1 MFSTIFTIANIITSL
16 RIVGTAVLLFIAPF
30 TKEFFIIYSLTGFT
44 DAIDG
49 TIARKT
55 NTQSPFGAKLD
66 SIADLLLYGVMLVKI
81 LPVLLGILPQYIWVI
96 FWIIVII
103 RAVTYIYTAFKHHKF
118 LSNHTVLNK
127 ISGFFAFM
135 LPYFICVKSVAVL
148 YCNIIGTIVLIST
161 LGDLWTTFRKDS

>member
-66 SIADLLLYGVMLVKI
+66 SVADLLLYGVMLFKI
-81 LPVLLGILPQYIWVI
+81 FPVLLGILPQYIWVI
-96 FWIIVII
+96 FGMVVLI
-103 RAVTYIYTAFKHHKF
+103 RILTYLYTAIRHHKF
-118 LSNHTVLNK
+118 MSNHTYLNK
-127 ISGFFAFM
+127 IMGFFAFM
-135 LPYFICVKSVAVL
+135 LPYFVCIKKLTLAFCNVGCVILVL
-148 YCNIIGTIVLIST
+148 ST
-161 LGDLWTTFRKDS
+161 LWDLRIAFRKDS